1 MSRGERRVPWP
12 GHQKLHRGVEVTGP
26 NPVHCIF
33 QHEVAENETKQ
44 QGHQN
49 LRPGCPLS
57 FLEEKNEN
65 AQQNPEDSL
74 IPSTGTT
81 GHHRIPKTIVTV
93 GRDPV
98 QNSKLRHRQRIHA
111 TALLPV

>member
-49 LRPGCPLS
+49 LRPGCPLPFS
-57 FLEEKNEN
+57 KKNEN
-65 AQQNPEDSL
+65 AQSESRGFL
-74 IPSTGTT
+74 
-81 GHHRIPKTIVTV
+81 
-93 GRDPV
+93 DPL
-98 QNSKLRHRQRIHA
+98 NR
-111 TALLPV
+111 

>member
-1 MSRGERRVPWP
+1 MYVPRGKTGPLP

-74 IPSTGTT
+74 IP
-81 GHHRIPKTIVTV
+81 
-93 GRDPV
+93 
-98 QNSKLRHRQRIHA
+98 
-111 TALLPV
+111 